1 MSHSGTYPAGMRFAV
16 YICTKSITEKGKE
29 NLMLQEKHRRY
40 IVEQQPIPDR
50 DPDIPNQ
57 ILASWKRSVSY
68 GISWKH
74 PKNHHQTPDEM
85 KDILARNNDLLKT
98 GHTYILNLYQYLNH
112 AGILLS
118 LADPHGI
125 IIDFIG
131 DHITLSDITERTNM
145 YLGAMRDEKHAG
157 TTAIGLCLINRSPA
171 QILGEEHY
179 CMTFHQHIGTAAP
192 IRDRNNEII
201 GVLGSV
207 VPLDQKNQ
215 NYILAM
221 ICSAADSIS
230 KELSMKR
237 TLDHVRKVKRQLSTT
252 IEALPNGILLTNS
265 SGRILQHNRVAM
277 ELLEQQQNITGGNAD
292 DFISPRNSRKK
303 LTELNSNIHNVEYTV
318 NGSPDRK
325 KTLSVS
331 TSFVY
336 DHQHEVT
343 GKIIILEETNKVHHI
358 AGKIS
363 GFRAT
368 YDFSSII
375 GNSEPLRKARELA
388 RAAADSSSNVLILGE
403 SGTGKE
409 LFAQAIHNASSR
421 ANFPFVAINCASL
434 PKDLI
439 ESELF
444 GYVPGA
450 FTGASKSGQP
460 GKFELASGGTIFLDE
475 IGDMPLSLQVS
486 LLRVLQTKTI
496 TRLGD
501 SHEKRIDVRVITAT
515 NADLLGSVRNH
526 TFRGDLYYRLNVLSI
541 EVPPLRERHEDIP
554 RLVDHFI
561 AEKSRQLGK
570 NVTSITEPAIRA
582 LCSYTWPGNI
592 RELENI
598 IERAVNLCSSTA
610 IGSEH
615 LPPQIAGTVP
625 DETEPPA
632 DPLYSP
638 APGCPSGGI
647 SYPEYS
653 SRELF
658 LQQLSSILYEEK
670 GNITKTAE
678 RMHMSRRTLY
688 RKIDKYNVDLD
699 RFRF

>member
-1 MSHSGTYPAGMRFAV
+1 
-16 YICTKSITEKGKE
+16 
-29 NLMLQEKHRRY
+29 
-40 IVEQQPIPDR
+40 
-50 DPDIPNQ
+50 
-57 ILASWKRSVSY
+57 
-68 GISWKH
+68 
-74 PKNHHQTPDEM
+74 
-85 KDILARNNDLLKT
+85 
-98 GHTYILNLYQYLNH
+98 
-112 AGILLS
+112 
-118 LADPHGI
+118 
-125 IIDFIG
+125 
-131 DHITLSDITERTNM
+131 
-145 YLGAMRDEKHAG
+145 
-157 TTAIGLCLINRSPA
+157 
-171 QILGEEHY
+171 
-179 CMTFHQHIGTAAP
+179 
-192 IRDRNNEII
+192 
-201 GVLGSV
+201 
-207 VPLDQKNQ
+207 
-215 NYILAM
+215 
-221 ICSAADSIS
+221 
-230 KELSMKR
+230 
-237 TLDHVRKVKRQLSTT
+237 
-252 IEALPNGILLTNS
+252 
-265 SGRILQHNRVAM
+265 
-277 ELLEQQQNITGGNAD
+277 
-292 DFISPRNSRKK
+292 
-303 LTELNSNIHNVEYTV
+303 
-318 NGSPDRK
+318 
-325 KTLSVS
+325 
-331 TSFVY
+331 
-336 DHQHEVT
+336 
-343 GKIIILEETNKVHHI
+343 
-358 AGKIS
+358 
-363 GFRAT
+363 
-368 YDFSSII
+368 
-375 GNSEPLRKARELA
+375 
-388 RAAADSSSNVLILGE
+388 
-403 SGTGKE
+403 
-409 LFAQAIHNASSR
+409 
-421 ANFPFVAINCASL
+421 
-434 PKDLI
+434 
-439 ESELF
+439 
-444 GYVPGA
+444 
-450 FTGASKSGQP
+450 
-460 GKFELASGGTIFLDE
+460 
-475 IGDMPLSLQVS
+475 MPLSLQVS
-486 LLRVLQTKTI
+486 LLRVLQTKAI

-632 DPLYSP
+632 DLLYAP